1 MLSHSLLLSVVI
13 VMLEIV
19 SARAKP
25 CYQEVLDR
33 GAKLP
38 ALIVIPA
45 GSPAKEA
52 LARALNCSLPP
63 PPTFAR
69 GMEVNPKE
77 VVGHPVFTE
86 GGKHLGYV
94 AGVAVDPETWRM
106 KSVVLTSDR
115 TGTTNSAVP
124 FDVLALDAKTAS
136 IVTEGSNEEDL
147 GKKWPLESHIK
158 FLDNKFLAAFGFCPM
173 CAYPSVVPI
182 NITSDP
188 TGGTIFV
195 TEQPQGITELHAI
208 IAVTNEPTI
217 RIEYPNR
224 KSCTFANGTF
234 TPPQANG
241 GYATFF
247 CKVTP

>member
-1 MLSHSLLLSVVI
+1 MRSRSLLLSVVI

-19 SARAKP
+19 SAGAKP
-25 CYQEVLDR
+25 CNQELLDR

-45 GSPAKEA
+45 GSPPEEA

-63 PPTFAR
+63 PPTFSG
-69 GMEVNPKE
+69 GMEVDPKE
-77 VVGHPVFTE
+77 VGGHPVFTE

-94 AGVAVDPETWRM
+94 AGVAVDPNTWRM

-115 TGTTNSAVP
+115 TGTTNAAVP
-124 FDVLALDAKTAS
+124 FDVLALDTKTAS

-147 GKKWPLESHIK
+147 GKKWPLESHNK

-188 TGGTIFV
+188 TGGRSSL
-195 TEQPQGITELHAI
+195 E
-208 IAVTNEPTI
+208 N
-217 RIEYPNR
+217 NR
-224 KSCTFANGTF
+224 KGLLSST
-234 TPPQANG
+234 QL
-241 GYATFF
+241 
-247 CKVTP
+247 